1 MGTFTFWGIGLLDKI
16 IQRPEDDPKQW
27 ETSMERQ
34 EQKADFQKGA
44 IGMAHTL
51 SWNDNTYLRSN
62 IGITFSGT
70 KAENHIYDNELNR
83 IPVAFATKH
92 ETNLQIIEYSCIA
105 YSSSICMESIKAF
118 IDKCI
123 DLKIGLMLCCKCDRY
138 SV

>member
-1 MGTFTFWGIGLLDKI
+1 MELFNKM

-51 SWNDNTYLRSN
+51 SQNDNTYLRSN

-70 KAENHIYDNELNR
+70 KAEYE
-83 IPVAFATKH
+83 
-92 ETNLQIIEYSCIA
+92 
-105 YSSSICMESIKAF
+105 
-118 IDKCI
+118 
-123 DLKIGLMLCCKCDRY
+123 
-138 SV
+138 